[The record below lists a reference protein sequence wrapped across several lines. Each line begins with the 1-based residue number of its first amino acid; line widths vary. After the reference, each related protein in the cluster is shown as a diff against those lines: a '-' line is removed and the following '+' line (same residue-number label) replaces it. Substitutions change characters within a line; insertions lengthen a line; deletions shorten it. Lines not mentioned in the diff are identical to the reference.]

1 MSQFIKMC
9 YICTQVIFAIENK
22 NFIFQITKDFKHFE
36 VFLTIWDPSVVN
48 SWFISI
54 PHFLI
59 GLIGFFFLV
68 VSFLGSLYILDI
80 SHLSDLGLVKILLL
94 LLLLLFLQS
103 VSCQFILL
111 TLSFA

>member
-1 MSQFIKMC
+1 MVRISL
-9 YICTQVIFAIENK
+9 
-22 NFIFQITKDFKHFE
+22 ITKHVDISFSASQPFE
-36 VFLTIWDPSVVN
+36 IPVVN
-48 SWFISI
+48 SWFSSI

-59 GLIGFFFLV
+59 GLFGFLV